1 MIIQLNLLSKD
12 IGSVIFEGGVGIE
25 KNLNVGG
32 DMQVTGISTFI
43 GGIKVPPQSALTVGN
58 IGIHSNRIETLT
70 GGGYQLFIDSFPS
83 GLSNEGDV
91 IIKGNLQVDGTTTN
105 VNSTTVT
112 VNDAIM
118 KVGDVTSV
126 RTVELQWVVVIIL

>member
-1 MIIQLNLLSKD
+1 M
-12 IGSVIFEGGVGIE
+12 
-25 KNLNVGG
+25 
-32 DMQVTGISTFI
+32 
-43 GGIKVPPQSALTVGN
+43 
-58 IGIHSNRIETLT
+58 
-70 GGGYQLFIDSFPS
+70 
-83 GLSNEGDV
+83 SNEGDV

-126 RTVELQWVVVIIL
+126 RTVMATVGSGANTITVDSVTGLQVSDVVAATGIPNNTTISQISILEQK